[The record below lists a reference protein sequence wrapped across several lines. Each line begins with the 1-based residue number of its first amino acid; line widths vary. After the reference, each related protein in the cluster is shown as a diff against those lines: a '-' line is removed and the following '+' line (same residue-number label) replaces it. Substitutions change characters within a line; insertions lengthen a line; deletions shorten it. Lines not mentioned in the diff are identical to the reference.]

1 MTKPSSFFLDYRSKW
16 RDGAPLEPRRRQGKT
31 KEIQVIAD
39 NLTGKS
45 TILIGDSITKNMER
59 FAPSYPRYFPASTVL
74 NAGIAGETVEAILY
88 RVEIMNIPSSVSHI
102 SLLCGTNNLSSHS
115 PATISS
121 TITEILFLLRQKCP
135 TTYIHLFPILPRFD
149 QLHEHVT
156 ATNSLIYFQVQEL
169 FPEFVLFH
177 ELPSSLYNQ
186 NLYRGDKLHLTTKG
200 NDILVRWFHHCI
212 TTSNPTNPEPNTPP
226 PLPSLQDVP
235 SPLVITDTDWP
246 PLPAPKQP
254 SKPTIPS
261 PYRYSKRSP
270 TPPPLHVPLPLPL
283 PSPS

>member
-74 NAGIAGETVEAILY
+74 NAGIAGDTVEAILY

-135 TTYIHLFPILPRFD
+135 TTYIHLFQFCHDSINSMNTLLLLTLLFIFRFKNCFQNFISRTAILP
-149 QLHEHVT
+149 V
-156 ATNSLIYFQVQEL
+156 
-169 FPEFVLFH
+169 
-177 ELPSSLYNQ
+177 
-186 NLYRGDKLHLTTKG
+186 
-200 NDILVRWFHHCI
+200 
-212 TTSNPTNPEPNTPP
+212 
-226 PLPSLQDVP
+226 
-235 SPLVITDTDWP
+235 
-246 PLPAPKQP
+246 
-254 SKPTIPS
+254 
-261 PYRYSKRSP
+261 
-270 TPPPLHVPLPLPL
+270 
-283 PSPS
+283 

>member
-74 NAGIAGETVEAILY
+74 NAGIAGDTVEAILY

-135 TTYIHLFPILPRFD
+135 TTYIHLFRILPRFD
-149 QLHEHVT
+149 QLHEHIT

-169 FPEFVLFH
+169 FSEFVLFH
-177 ELPSSLYNQ
+177 ELPSSLY
-186 NLYRGDKLHLTTKG
+186 LYRGDKLHLTTKG

-226 PLPSLQDVP
+226 CPHCKMFPLLLSLQILIGLP
-235 SPLVITDTDWP
+235 YLPQNNPPNQLYLLHTDT
-246 PLPAPKQP
+246 ANEAQ
-254 SKPTIPS
+254 
-261 PYRYSKRSP
+261 
-270 TPPPLHVPLPLPL
+270 PPLHVPLPLPL

>member
-1 MTKPSSFFLDYRSKW
+1 
-16 RDGAPLEPRRRQGKT
+16 
-31 KEIQVIAD
+31 
-39 NLTGKS
+39 
-45 TILIGDSITKNMER
+45 
-59 FAPSYPRYFPASTVL
+59 
-74 NAGIAGETVEAILY
+74 
-88 RVEIMNIPSSVSHI
+88 MNIPSSVSHI

-226 PLPSLQDVP
+226 LRPCTRTMDRPCFSMVLPWL
-235 SPLVITDTDWP
+235 ITVFNHCQPWFGSGLTVVWP
-246 PLPAPKQP
+246 WWTMNVK
-254 SKPTIPS
+254 
-261 PYRYSKRSP
+261 
-270 TPPPLHVPLPLPL
+270 LH
-283 PSPS
+283 

>member
-1 MTKPSSFFLDYRSKW
+1 M
-16 RDGAPLEPRRRQGKT
+16 EPRRRQGKT

-39 NLTGKS
+39 NLTGTS

-156 ATNSLIYFQVQEL
+156 ATNSLF
-169 FPEFVLFH
+169 FFRFK
-177 ELPSSLYNQ
+177 NCFQ
-186 NLYRGDKLHLTTKG
+186 NLFYFTNCHPPCIIKICTGVTNSILPQKAMTFLSGGSTT
-200 NDILVRWFHHCI
+200 
-212 TTSNPTNPEPNTPP
+212 
-226 PLPSLQDVP
+226 
-235 SPLVITDTDWP
+235 
-246 PLPAPKQP
+246 A
-254 SKPTIPS
+254 
-261 PYRYSKRSP
+261 
-270 TPPPLHVPLPLPL
+270 
-283 PSPS
+283 

>member
-39 NLTGKS
+39 NLTGKP
-45 TILIGDSITKNMER
+45 TILIGDSITKNMEG

-74 NAGIAGETVEAILY
+74 NAGIAGDTVEAILY

-226 PLPSLQDVP
+226 FPHCKMFPLLLSLQIP
-235 SPLVITDTDWP
+235 DTDWP

-270 TPPPLHVPLPLPL
+270 TPLHVPLPLPL

>member
-1 MTKPSSFFLDYRSKW
+1 MP
-16 RDGAPLEPRRRQGKT
+16 GAPLEPRRRQGKT

-45 TILIGDSITKNMER
+45 TILIGDSITKHMER

-74 NAGIAGETVEAILY
+74 NAGIAGETVEEILY

-226 PLPSLQDVP
+226 LPSLQDVP

-270 TPPPLHVPLPLPL
+270 TPPLHVPLPLPL
-283 PSPS
+283 QSPS